1 MSFLTHL
8 CKPASRRILFNGRSQ
23 YFNTRL
29 SQQDTIFAL
38 STAQGKAGIA
48 VIRVSGLKA
57 SDALISLAPKDLK
70 KPLPTP
76 RKATKRIIVH
86 PTTGEMLDH
95 GLVLWFPGP
104 NSYTGQDV
112 AEFHIHGG
120 ISVISGVLDALGS
133 VEGFRHAE
141 QGEFTRRAFDNDK
154 LDLTEIEGLADLLNA
169 ETEAQ
174 RRQALR
180 QAQGSLKNLYESWR
194 KQLIENIALI
204 EAVIDFSEDENIE
217 DGVFEQAVAN
227 VKQVLNMMINH
238 VNDNRRG
245 EILRD
250 GIHVT
255 LFGPPNVGKSSFL
268 NCLAQRQAVIVSSIP
283 GTTRD
288 IIEISLNIGGY
299 PVIIGDTAG
308 LRQSNDIIEI
318 EGIKRAKDRIL
329 LADIKMCI
337 LSSFEVLKSLKSND
351 ENSFRII
358 NPLINESLDKSTFL
372 ILNKSDLLN
381 ESELAYLKKA
391 IAKIFPENYICYVSC
406 INGDGIK
413 EFLDIFVSS
422 LKHKYDNSATQVTLI
437 TQSRHRENLNDCIY
451 GLQSFLA
458 QKDIVLAAEELRYAT
473 NALGRITG
481 SVEVDEVL
489 NVIFERF
496 CIGK

>member
-8 CKPASRRILFNGRSQ
+8 CKPASRRILYIFNGKRQ

-57 SDALISLAPKDLK
+57 SDALISLAPKNLK

-120 ISVISGVLDALGS
+120 ISVINGVLDALGS
-133 VEGFRHAE
+133 AEGFRHAE
-141 QGEFTRRAFDNDK
+141 QGEFTR
-154 LDLTEIEGLADLLNA
+154 
-169 ETEAQ
+169 
-174 RRQALR
+174 
-180 QAQGSLKNLYESWR
+180 SLKNLYKSWR
-194 KQLIENIALI
+194 KQLIENTALI
-204 EAVIDFSEDENIE
+204 EAIIDFSEDENIE
-217 DGVFEQAVAN
+217 DGVFEQGKSSN

-268 NCLAQRQAVIVSSIP
+268 NCLAQKQAVIVSSIP

-288 IIEISLNIGGY
+288 VIEISLNIGGY
-299 PVIIGDTAG
+299 PIIVGDTAG
-308 LRQSNDIIEI
+308 LRQSDDIIEI

-329 LADIKMCI
+329 LAEIKMCI
-337 LSSFEVLKSLKSND
+337 LSSVEVLKSLNSND
-351 ENSFRII
+351 ESSFRII
-358 NPLINESLDKSTFL
+358 NPMINEFLDKSTIL

-381 ESELAYLKKA
+381 ESGLAYLKKA
-391 IAKIFPENYICYVSC
+391 VAKIFPENYICYVSC

-413 EFLDIFVSS
+413 EFLDIF
-422 LKHKYDNSATQVTLI
+422 
-437 TQSRHRENLNDCIY
+437 SRHRKNLNDSIN
-451 GLQSFLA
+451 GLQRFLA
-458 QKDIVLAAEELRYAT
+458 QKDIVLAAEELRHAT